1 MGAKK
6 TPGGHV
12 APGDSTDTPAGE
24 VLPALLPR
32 HELREMINNAKRYG
46 RAVKRNALLLGVELR
61 RLQDAR
67 AHETYGRISFA
78 QWAATEFADLDLT
91 ADAAKKLSRA
101 GRAMLTL
108 AENGRVNLDDPRTF
122 PGATG
127 ARALASVLSSHGEQ
141 TMLQVFDNTPPER
154 IVGATVNQTIAAL
167 LPPAQPATEPEP
179 PAREDEEGD
188 EDENPEDLPKE
199 VQDLRDRV
207 ERLRDYLDDIML
219 ADDADPI
226 TITRQ
231 YEHFLEDAEA
241 LRPALDAVLPT
252 ETPR

>member
-1 MGAKK
+1 MSAEKS
-6 TPGGHV
+6 PRGHM

-46 RAVKRNALLLGVELR
+46 RAVKRNALLLAVELR

-67 AHETYGRISFA
+67 AHETYGRASFA

-101 GRAMLTL
+101 GRAMLAL
-108 AENGRVNLDDPRTF
+108 AEHGRIDLNDPRTF

-141 TMLQVFDNTPPER
+141 TMLQVFDNTPSER
-154 IVGATVNQTIAAL
+154 IVGATVNQTIAAV
-167 LPPAQPATEPEP
+167 LPPAQPTTEPRP
-179 PAREDEEGD
+179 PAAEDNDEEQ
-188 EDENPEDLPKE
+188 EVYEVSKE
-199 VQDLRDRV
+199 VQELRDRV
-207 ERLRDYLDDIML
+207 ERLRDLLDDIAL
-219 ADDADPI
+219 ADDADPVA
-226 TITRQ
+226 TTRQ

-241 LRPALDAVLPT
+241 LRPALHAVLPA
-252 ETPR
+252 EAPQ